1 MPQIIPIKDL
11 KNTSDISEMC
21 HRTDEPIFVT
31 KNGYGDMVIMSI
43 ESYEYKMKQIKIYED
58 IGQNCLLISTPLE
71 IHISTFGK
79 LKRIFFQP
87 VINLANTI
95 KQMYSRLIVFQ
106 FVNQMV
112 HMVIQMFFCFFSND
126 QFISH
131 TVLS

>member
-58 IGQNCLLISTPLE
+58 IEASERQIKE
-71 IHISTFGK
+71 GK
-79 LKRIFFQP
+79 TTSGMLG
-87 VINLANTI
+87 
-95 KQMYSRLIVFQ
+95 
-106 FVNQMV
+106 
-112 HMVIQMFFCFFSND
+112 H
-126 QFISH
+126 
-131 TVLS
+131 